1 MLAFLPGLFI
11 QAHVDIHRRFLNSI
25 GKNSIPMISLFIDIF
40 FHFIFS
46 WFFVLYL
53 KMGITGTGIAGI
65 LMNLVVFTI

>member
-1 MLAFLPGLFI
+1 MLAILPGLFI

-25 GKNSIPMISLFIDIF
+25 GKNSIPMISLFIGIF